1 MAKPC
6 KVLASPA
13 YQTLTRAASAS
24 AAPPLTAAYVI
35 RHQPS
40 HQAPVSTTKCQ
51 RGWRW
56 THCRAAG
63 RCLLHMPD
71 HLGASQS
78 STSSSRGAASPKFPG
93 VRDRVGELL
102 SVCPSGTSVLEWG
115 LVGWSESKQ
124 RDLNAS
130 PAAASSYPPLWGRP
144 VARSES
150 RARISSLPVAPRR
163 PRRHNQALHC
173 SSRPTSQSR
182 SAPSRVMEPI
192 QKSPETLDPT
202 GLY

>member
-71 HLGASQS
+71 TTWGPLSHRHPPPEELHLPNFLGFE
-78 STSSSRGAASPKFPG
+78 T
-93 VRDRVGELL
+93 
-102 SVCPSGTSVLEWG
+102 
-115 LVGWSESKQ
+115 GWVSCY
-124 RDLNAS
+124 L
-130 PAAASSYPPLWGRP
+130 
-144 VARSES
+144 
-150 RARISSLPVAPRR
+150 
-163 PRRHNQALHC
+163 
-173 SSRPTSQSR
+173 
-182 SAPSRVMEPI
+182 SAPVGRLCWS
-192 QKSPETLDPT
+192 
-202 GLY
+202 GGWC